1 MSKFRS
7 GFEKKIWENAKK
19 ARKKLTYESQESH
32 LHYTLPRKY
41 IPDFTLSNGVVVEA
55 KGRFTSTDRTK
66 MLRVKLENPNV
77 DIRLLFQRA
86 NNRLTKSPNSLTYW
100 QWAEKHGF
108 PWAEGERIPL
118 DWFKES

>member
-1 MSKFRS
+1 MKFRS
-7 GFEKKIWENAKK
+7 GYEKRIWENAKK
-19 ARKKLTYESQESH
+19 SRKRIEYEVQDSH

-41 IPDFTLSNGVVVEA
+41 IPDFRLPNGILVEA
-55 KGRFTSTDRTK
+55 KGRFTSQDRTK

-86 NNRLTKSPNSLTYW
+86 NNRLTKSLNSLMYW

-108 PWAEGERIPL
+108 EWAEGERIP
-118 DWFKES
+118 DSWWKE